1 MKKTDN
7 MIFIWDFFKA
17 KGLSDYGIAGL
28 MGNLYAESGLKSNTL
43 ERLCINRYAQ
53 NGIAYTDETYTLNV
67 DSGAISKAEFLS
79 PMGKHYGYGLAQWTT
94 ESRKRGLYEYT
105 EQQYTSIGDLQAQC
119 EYLYRELETSF
130 KTVLS
135 VLKTAQDID
144 SASDKVLLRFEAPK
158 NAELQIETRR
168 KYSKEIYDSMTEGN
182 MVYFGSARIDENGNA
197 SGGVAGDQTG
207 KEVSTQPYYMH
218 SKGWNVIRAKEPQ
231 VREAI
236 AQDMEWACANNNIG
250 YDQNQNQTLYQVA
263 KPLGFNCSLVG
274 TPCETDCARLVRVC
288 VLYAGVQCSDF
299 YTGNELDAL
308 LATGAFEQV
317 YPSMPDGLMRGDVL
331 VTKTKGHTV
340 VVLTNGANVKPT
352 TPVTPTDND
361 KLGWIKVGTDY
372 YYRLAPG
379 VNAHGW
385 NDIKCKDG
393 NTYRFY
399 FDDKGKMLTGWQ
411 NIGNYWYYFHDTVGS
426 GLEGA
431 MYVSDKDG
439 RQFIATF

>member
-28 MGNLYAESGLKSNTL
+28 MGNLYAESGLRSNTL
-43 ERLCINRYAQ
+43 ERLCIKRYAEL
-53 NGIAYTDETYTLNV
+53 GINFTDELYTISIHN
-67 DSGAISKAEFLS
+67 GAISKDEFLH

-94 ESRKRGLYEYT
+94 ESRKRGLYDYCFN
-105 EQQYTSIGDLQAQC
+105 QDVPINNLQAQC
-119 EYLYRELETSF
+119 EYLYSELETSF
-130 KTVLS
+130 KTVLT
-135 VLKTAQDID
+135 VLKTAKDIGL
-144 SASDKVLLRFEAPK
+144 ASDRVLLKFEAPK
-158 NAELQIETRR
+158 DAESQIETRR
-168 KYSKEIYDSMTEGN
+168 KYSKEIYDLMEGN
-182 MVYFGSARIDENGNA
+182 MVYFGSARIDENGHA

-207 KEVSTQPYYMH
+207 EEVCTQKYYMH
-218 SKGWNVIRAKEPQ
+218 DLGWNVLRAKEPQ

-236 AQDMEWACANNNIG
+236 AQNMEWACANNNIG

-288 VLYAGVQCSDF
+288 VLYAGVNVADF
-299 YTGNELDAL
+299 YTTTEKDAL
-308 LATGAFEQV
+308 LATDAFDLV
-317 YPSMPDGLMRGDVL
+317 KVSLPDGLLRGDIL

-340 VVLTNGANVKPT
+340 VVLTNGENAQPKQPIS
-352 TPVTPTDND
+352 TPTEY
-361 KLGWIKVGTDY
+361 KLGWIKDGVNW
-372 YYRLAPG
+372 YYRIG
-379 VNAHGW
+379 KGINAHGF

-393 NTYRFY
+393 NMYRFY
-399 FDDKGKMLTGWQ
+399 FDDKGKMQTGWQ
-411 NIGNYWYYFHDTVGS
+411 HIGDYWYYFHDTVGS

>member
-1 MKKTDN
+1 MKLTNDIK
-7 MIFIWDFFKA
+7 FIWDYFKD
-17 KGLSDYGIAGL
+17 KGLTDYGIAGL
-28 MGNLYAESGLKSNTL
+28 MGNLYAESGLRSNTL
-43 ERLCINRYAQ
+43 ERLCIKRYAEL
-53 NGIAYTDETYTLNV
+53 GINFTNELYTISV
-67 DSGAISKAEFLS
+67 DNGAISKAEFLS

-130 KTVLS
+130 KTTLS
-135 VLKTAQDID
+135 VLKTAQGID
-144 SASDKVLLRFEAPK
+144 SASDRVLLKFEAPK
-158 NAELQIETRR
+158 DAESQIDLRR
-168 KYSKEIYDSMTEGN
+168 KYSNEIYNLLGGSM
-182 MVYFGSARIDENGNA
+182 VIIGSARIDENGHA
-197 SGGVAGDQTG
+197 SGGKAGDQNG
-207 KEVSTQPYYMH
+207 KEVSTQKYYLH
-218 SKGWNVIRAKEPQ
+218 EKGWNVLRAKEPQ

-236 AQDMEWACANNNIG
+236 AQNMTWACANNNIG
-250 YDQNQNQTLYQVA
+250 YDQGQNQTLYQVA

-288 VLYAGVQCSDF
+288 VLYAGVQCADF
-299 YTGNELDAL
+299 YTATELDAL

-317 YPSMPDGLMRGDVL
+317 YPSMPDGLMRGDIL

-340 VVLTNGANVKPT
+340 VVLSNGDKVNPT
-352 TPVTPTDND
+352 TPTAPTND

-372 YYRLAPG
+372 YYRIASG
-379 VNAHGW
+379 ANAHGW

-399 FDDKGKMLTGWQ
+399 FDDKGKMQTGWQ
-411 NIGNYWYYFHDTVGS
+411 HIGDYWYYFHDTVGS